1 MNGVTRMSKKTC
13 AYCKVKRDES
23 EMGYV
28 KKSGK
33 HRTYYC
39 DITCFEKAIERKKKR
54 AENKNKLR

>member
-1 MNGVTRMSKKTC
+1 MAKKTC
-13 AYCKVKRDES
+13 AYCKTKRDES

-39 DITCFEKAIERKKKR
+39 DENCYSKAVERKKKR
-54 AENKNKLR
+54 EENKRLREMEGI